1 MMDGILDKAMGLY
14 LQAKKTASKD
24 RLFLQ
29 KTAKGFTL
37 IEIIV
42 ALAVLSV
49 AITGLVQMFSLSL
62 NLSQTS
68 QNVILAS
75 SIAHDKLNYVLNC
88 PDKFVFKIYG
98 NLKPGEVFSI
108 LTSIDEPKAGNTIE
122 TPMIAP
128 PDWAS
133 FRKYKNVSQKF
144 HWKAFGKIPDN
155 NPDCYEIIVA
165 VIYNERGKTK
175 YYMENSVIP
184 RFQFNKVINK

>member
-1 MMDGILDKAMGLY
+1 M
-14 LQAKKTASKD
+14 
-24 RLFLQ
+24 RLFLC
-29 KTAKGFTL
+29 KTTKGFTL

-42 ALAVLSV
+42 ALAVVSV

-75 SIAHDKLNYVLNC
+75 SIAHDKLNYVLSC
-88 PDKFVFKIYG
+88 PDKFVLKIHG